1 MNEYGNATAALLFIA
16 SATNA
21 LDVFSAVN
29 SSPWTAYN
37 FANDEDAQTAL
48 RYYVTHAIV
57 ITALTNAIGAL
68 IAKRWWPIFGA
79 AIASA
84 YMFWLYEDAVA
95 KGQANGT
102 ESFQKDPSPQG
113 TQNG

>member
-1 MNEYGNATAALLFIA
+1 MNEGNAAAALLFIA

-37 FANDEDAQTAL
+37 FANDQDAQKAL

-57 ITALTNAIGAL
+57 ITGITNVVGAM

-79 AIASA
+79 ALASV
-84 YMFWLYEDAVA
+84 YMYWLYEDAVA
-95 KGQANGT
+95 KGEKDET
-102 ESFQKDPSPQG
+102 ESFQK
-113 TQNG
+113 

>member
-37 FANDEDAQTAL
+37 FANDEDAQKAL
-48 RYYVTHAIV
+48 KYYVMHAII
-57 ITALTNAIGAL
+57 ITALTNVGGAI
-68 IAKRWWPIFGA
+68 IARRFWPVMGA
-79 AIASA
+79 AVASA
-84 YMFWLYEDAVA
+84 YMYWLYEDAIS
-95 KGQANGT
+95 KGKADQVEGW
-102 ESFQKDPSPQG
+102 ESPSKA
-113 TQNG
+113 

>member
-1 MNEYGNATAALLFIA
+1 MNDGNTGNATAALLFIA

-37 FANDEDAQTAL
+37 FANDQDAQKAL
-48 RYYVTHAIV
+48 KYYVTHAII
-57 ITALTNAIGAL
+57 ITGITNVVGAL

-79 AIASA
+79 TIASV
-84 YMFWLYEDAVA
+84 YMYWLYEDAVT
-95 KGQANGT
+95 KGEADGT
-102 ESFQKDPSPQG
+102 ENFQK
-113 TQNG
+113 